1 MSFPQRR
8 WASFPFLVI
17 LVLLSA
23 PASFAASCESLASL
37 GLPNVTV
44 TSVESVAQGD
54 FVLSGGRGGDRRIT
68 DLHAF
73 CRVSAT
79 LMPGPDS
86 NIRIELRMP
95 VADDWNGKYPS
106 PTGNFELTLVGLGSR
121 QSGSSRWGF

>member
-68 DLHAF
+68 DLPAF
-73 CRVSAT
+73 CRVLAILTPS
-79 LMPGPDS
+79 PDS
-86 NIRIELRMP
+86 NIRTELWMP

-106 PTGNFELTLVGLGSR
+106 PTGNNELTLVGLGSR